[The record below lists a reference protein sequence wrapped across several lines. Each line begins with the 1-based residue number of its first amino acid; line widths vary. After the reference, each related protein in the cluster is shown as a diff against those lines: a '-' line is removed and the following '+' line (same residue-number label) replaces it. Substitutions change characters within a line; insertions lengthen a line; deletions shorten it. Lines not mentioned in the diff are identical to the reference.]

1 MEPILNKKILALL
14 LCLSTLF
21 SSFFTVS
28 EVFAQQQTPQE
39 QVPSIL
45 NTSSGYTGP
54 NSWDDGFISPTLQQS
69 PSVLTGSGSGT
80 TPDYSQGGQPMT
92 NQEVN
97 QFWSNAPSAVLISL
111 QQTPSN
117 NSSTYPYATLPEVD
131 SSVFEGPEAD
141 EYYKTTQAGQ
151 YVAGDGKKVIGGG
164 KSSTGNFASCAIG
177 QQLGAQV
184 SAAISKNAQ
193 AITKKIAEEFAA
205 TNLTSKI
212 KVPVLDDAV
221 RRQGVAQNEKLSE
234 LKAKEVGSNFFGLK
248 LPSLDSIAY
257 CLINTIIIHISES
270 TIRWINTGFK
280 GNPAFIENFDQF
292 FSDLADREVVK
303 FLTEIGNSDF
313 LCGDLRIGVQRN
325 LIGAHNGSRYYSNDG
340 KNVSGYGACSFG
352 KKSSGSQTVTNPDG
366 TITITSSSGSG
377 SGYSEADRAAYAE
390 GDLTTV
396 KKGGWDAYYDLIQPE
411 NNIYGASIQAKH
423 LAQDKVNSRAES
435 ARTEVITI
443 NNGNLSAKDRD
454 GNIYTPGSV
463 IQQQLHKTL
472 DIPSDRLVIADEFD
486 EIMTVLVEQLI
497 KIALDKTVGKVNRTL
512 AEVQSDINSKRRELL
527 QQ

>member
-1 MEPILNKKILALL
+1 
-14 LCLSTLF
+14 
-21 SSFFTVS
+21 
-28 EVFAQQQTPQE
+28 
-39 QVPSIL
+39 
-45 NTSSGYTGP
+45 
-54 NSWDDGFISPTLQQS
+54 
-69 PSVLTGSGSGT
+69 
-80 TPDYSQGGQPMT
+80 
-92 NQEVN
+92 
-97 QFWSNAPSAVLISL
+97 
-111 QQTPSN
+111 
-117 NSSTYPYATLPEVD
+117 
-131 SSVFEGPEAD
+131 
-141 EYYKTTQAGQ
+141 
-151 YVAGDGKKVIGGG
+151 
-164 KSSTGNFASCAIG
+164 
-177 QQLGAQV
+177 
-184 SAAISKNAQ
+184 
-193 AITKKIAEEFAA
+193 
-205 TNLTSKI
+205 
-212 KVPVLDDAV
+212 
-221 RRQGVAQNEKLSE
+221 
-234 LKAKEVGSNFFGLK
+234 
-248 LPSLDSIAY
+248 LDSIAY